1 VLGIRPEGL
10 TFADGGP
17 VKATVSV
24 VEALGHERHVMCRL
38 EDGQLVIARQ
48 AVSDPPPAVQGE
60 VGFTVDSANL
70 HVFDA
75 ETEERVDA

>member
-1 VLGIRPEGL
+1 
-10 TFADGGP
+10 
-17 VKATVSV
+17 
-24 VEALGHERHVMCRL
+24 MCRL

-60 VGFTVDSANL
+60 VGFTVDSSNL
-70 HVFDA
+70 HVFDG